1 MKNKK
6 LLALLLVL
14 CLMICLLPAAA
25 LADGG
30 EDKGEDEPPLL
41 DAAEPEEEAAPE
53 EGDAEA
59 LAEQEDEAEEDGEED
74 TAAPL
79 VVAEDETAYPMEGET
94 VYNNGGT
101 VYSNGALVYNN
112 GGTVYLNAGT
122 VYNNGGLVFANG
134 GTVYNNG
141 GTVYRND
148 ARVYTFEDDG
158 VVENRIYGYYT
169 VETAA
174 DYSALVIFEGLTEGN
189 LLAADGTLVIRPLEG
204 LRILS
209 AEADAGELTEERD
222 GSWTLT
228 KPDAD
233 LTLTLVLQTVAPEF
247 DLEAGTYAEE
257 QLLTITGPEGAE
269 IYYTLDG
276 SEPGED
282 EALHYEE
289 PIAISQG
296 CTVSAVA
303 ILPGAEPS
311 ETASADYAFVII
323 TAPELEDGKADEA
336 PAKPVAFTVENPG
349 STKAVIESVT
359 LSGKNPKFF
368 VLSTEEGGAVKPGKT
383 DRKTWTIQAADKLP
397 QGIYTATVI
406 FTLDSG
412 ATAEFEI
419 QYKVN

>member
-25 LADGG
+25 LADGEEG
-30 EDKGEDEPPLL
+30 ETDELPVA
-41 DAAEPEEEAAPE
+41 DAAEPEEET
-53 EGDAEA
+53 AEA
-59 LAEQEDEAEEDGEED
+59 SEEEPAEAEEAREEVAAEAD
-74 TAAPL
+74 PDAPL
-79 VVAEDETAYPMEGET
+79 AVAAEETAYPLEGET

-101 VYSNGALVYNN
+101 VYNNGGLVYNN

-122 VYNNGGLVFANG
+122 VYNNGGVVFANG
-134 GTVYNNG
+134 GVVYNNG
-141 GTVYRND
+141 GTVYHNG
-148 ARVYTFEDDG
+148 ARIYTFEDDG
-158 VVENRIYGYYT
+158 VVENRLYGYYT
-169 VETAA
+169 VDTAE
-174 DYSALVIFEGLTEGN
+174 DYSELVSFEGLTEEN
-189 LLAADGTLVIRPLEG
+189 LLAADGTLVIRPLDG
-204 LRILS
+204 LCILS
-209 AEADAGELTEERD
+209 AEADAGELIENRD

-233 LTLTLVLQTVAPEF
+233 LTLTLVLQALAPEF
-247 DLEAGTYAEE
+247 DLAAGTYGEE
-257 QLLTITGPEGAE
+257 QQLIMTGPQGAE
-269 IYYTLDG
+269 IYYTLNG
-276 SEPGED
+276 EEPRED
-282 EALHYEE
+282 NSLLYEE
-289 PIAISQG
+289 PIALSEG

-311 ETASADYAFVII
+311 PVTTADFAFVAI
-323 TAPELEDGKADEA
+323 TAPELEDGKADED

-349 STKAVIESVT
+349 STQAVIESVT

-368 VLSTEEGGAVKPGKT
+368 VLSTEEGGTVKAGKT
-383 DRKTWTIQAADKLP
+383 DKKTWTIQAADKLP